1 MREVVMQ
8 NAEPDYTREAAEI
21 LLQILDIIYENVDLE
36 QVAYNS
42 TQINAE
48 ERTQLLRIL
57 GYFEGF

>member
-8 NAEPDYTREAAEI
+8 NAEPDYTREATEI

-48 ERTQLLRIL
+48 ERTQLLSIP